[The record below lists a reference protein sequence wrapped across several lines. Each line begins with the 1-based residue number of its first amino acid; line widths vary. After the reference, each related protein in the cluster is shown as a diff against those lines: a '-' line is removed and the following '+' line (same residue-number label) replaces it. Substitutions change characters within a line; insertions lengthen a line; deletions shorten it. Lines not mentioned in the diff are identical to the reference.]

1 MKQAHRLFFA
11 LLLFC
16 LPVAARAEF
25 PSGALGIAVP
35 SEHGITVDGSR
46 LGDAEYDLS
55 KPRGG
60 ALPLFGASS
69 GLSGRALSQS
79 TKLDDAGSRFSAL
92 TVMIEKTV
100 ADHRRNEDYPFLSPS
115 VSAGMSLAS
124 MDVEVL
130 GADADDAAWILQLS
144 AGVAIRMSPGVTLDL
159 RYRYLKPFEDTLWL
173 EGVPESIGIEP
184 HNLLLGVR
192 VGF

>member
-1 MKQAHRLFFA
+1 MKQARRLLFA

-16 LPVAARAEF
+16 LPGAARAEF
-25 PSGALGIAVP
+25 PSGASGIAIP
-35 SEHGITVDGSR
+35 SAQGITIDGSR
-46 LGDAEYDLS
+46 LGDADYDLS

-60 ALPLFGASS
+60 KLPLFGGGN

-79 TKLDDAGSRFSAL
+79 TELDDAGSRFSAL
-92 TVMIEKTV
+92 TIMV
-100 ADHRRNEDYPFLSPS
+100 AKNFTDNEDENFPIFRPA
-115 VSAGMSLAS
+115 VSAGMSYAS

-144 AGVAIRMSPGVTLDL
+144 AAMEIRLSPDVTLDL
-159 RYRYLKPFEDTLWL
+159 RYRYLKPFEETLWL

-184 HNLLLGVR
+184 HNLLVGVR

>member
-1 MKQAHRLFFA
+1 MKQTRRLFFA
-11 LLLFC
+11 LMFFC

-35 SEHGITVDGSR
+35 SEHGITIDGSR
-46 LGDAEYDLS
+46 LGDADYDLS

-60 ALPLFGASS
+60 ALPLFGADS

-92 TVMIEKTV
+92 TVMIEKNF
-100 ADHRRNEDYPFLSPS
+100 ADGEDEEFPCFIPS

-144 AGVAIRMSPGVTLDL
+144 AAVAIRMSPGVTLDL
-159 RYRYLKPFEDTLWL
+159 RYRYLKPFEETLWL
-173 EGVPESIGIEP
+173 DGVPESIGIEP
-184 HNLLLGVR
+184 HNLLVGVR

>member
-1 MKQAHRLFFA
+1 MKQTRRLFFA
-11 LLLFC
+11 FMIFC
-16 LPVAARAEF
+16 LPVVARAEF
-25 PSGALGIAVP
+25 PSGASGIAVP
-35 SEHGITVDGSR
+35 SEHGITIDGSR

-60 ALPLFGASS
+60 KLPLFGVQS

-79 TKLDDAGSRFSAL
+79 TELDNAGSRFSAL
-92 TVMIEKTV
+92 TIMIEKNFAES
-100 ADHRRNEDYPFLSPS
+100 ADEEFPCFIPS
-115 VSAGMSLAS
+115 VSAGMSYAS

-130 GADADDAAWILQLS
+130 GADADDSAWILQLG
-144 AGVAIRMSPGVTLDL
+144 AAVAIRMSPGVTFDL
-159 RYRYLKPFEDTLWL
+159 RYRYLKPFEETLWL

-184 HNLLLGVR
+184 HNLLVGVR

>member
-1 MKQAHRLFFA
+1 MKLTHRLLFA
-11 LLLFC
+11 FMIFC

-25 PSGALGIAVP
+25 PSLSSGIAVP
-35 SEHGITVDGSR
+35 SEHGITIDGSR

-60 ALPLFGASS
+60 MLPLFGAGS
-69 GLSGRALSQS
+69 GLSARALSQS
-79 TKLDDAGSRFSAL
+79 TRLDDAGSRFSAL
-92 TVMIEKTV
+92 TIMIEKNFEESG
-100 ADHRRNEDYPFLSPS
+100 DEEFPFFRPS

-124 MDVEVL
+124 MDIEVL

-144 AGVAIRMSPGVTLDL
+144 AALAIRMSPGVTLDL
-159 RYRYLKPFEDTLWL
+159 RYRYLKPFEETLWL
-173 EGVPESIGIEP
+173 DGVPESITIKP
-184 HNLLLGVR
+184 HNLLVGVR